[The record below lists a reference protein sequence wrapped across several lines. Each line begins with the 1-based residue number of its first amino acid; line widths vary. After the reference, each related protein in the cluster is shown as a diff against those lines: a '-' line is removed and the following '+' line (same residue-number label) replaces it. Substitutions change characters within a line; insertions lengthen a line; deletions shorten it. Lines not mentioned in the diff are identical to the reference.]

1 MSYRENLG
9 KVKGDKGKVYIP
21 SIVTRDNKK
30 YITWTLQEENN
41 SVPQDIDITP
51 KVYLPS
57 VDSNGNISFVLTEN
71 TPDSISTNDEGEP
84 INIIG
89 PQGPAGAVNT
99 NVVANLPDKANAQEG
114 IIYIHD
120 DGVATVFDTKE
131 NNFFDL
137 DNLVKFND
145 YWTKTEIEQKY
156 YNKTNIDNK
165 LGNIM
170 QCQDALINLL
180 DKDSII
186 NIPSD
191 D

>member
-9 KVKGDKGKVYIP
+9 RVKGDKGKVYIP
-21 SIVTRDNKK
+21 DIVTRDNKK
-30 YITWTLQEENN
+30 YITWTLQEESN
-41 SVPQDIDITP
+41 SVPQDMDITP

-57 VDSNGNISFVLTEN
+57 VDSNGNISFVLTES
-71 TPDSISTNDEGEP
+71 TLDSIGAV
-84 INIIG
+84 NIKG
-89 PQGPAGAVNT
+89 PQGPAGAVDT
-99 NVVANLPDKANAQEG
+99 NVVTNLPAKSNAQEG

-120 DGVATVFDTKE
+120 DGIATVFDTDT
-131 NNFFDL
+131 NDFYDL
-137 DNLVKFND
+137 DNLVKFQN
-145 YWTKTEIEQKY
+145 YWTKTEIQDKY
-156 YNKTNIDNK
+156 YSKTDVDNL

-170 QCQDALINLL
+170 QCQESLIYLL

>member
-9 KVKGDKGKVYIP
+9 RVKGDKGKVYIP
-21 SIVTRDNKK
+21 SIVTRNNKK

-57 VDSNGNISFVLTEN
+57 VDSNGNISFVLTESTLN
-71 TPDSISTNDEGEP
+71 SIGAV
-84 INIIG
+84 NIKG
-89 PQGPAGAVNT
+89 PQGPAGAVDT
-99 NVVANLPDKANAQEG
+99 NVVTNLPAKSDAQEG

-120 DGVATVFDTKE
+120 DGIATVFDVDT
-131 NNFFDL
+131 NDFYDL

-145 YWTKTEIEQKY
+145 YCTKEQIKDY
-156 YNKTNIDNK
+156 VYNRTDIDNM

-170 QCQDALINLL
+170 QCQEALIHLL
-180 DKDSII
+180 DKNSII

>member
-9 KVKGDKGKVYIP
+9 RVKGDKGKVYIP
-21 SIVTRDNKK
+21 SIVIRNNKK

-57 VDSNGNISFVLTEN
+57 VDSNGNISFVLTES
-71 TPDSISTNDEGEP
+71 TPDSIAAV
-84 INIIG
+84 NITG

-99 NVVANLPDKANAQEG
+99 NVVANLPAKSEAQEG

-120 DGVATVFDTKE
+120 DGVATVFDTEE
-131 NNFFDL
+131 NDFFDL
-137 DNLVKFND
+137 DNLVKFQD

-156 YNKTNIDNK
+156 YNKTDIDNK

-170 QCQDALINLL
+170 QCQDALIHLL